1 MVKIKPP
8 NPPYRG
14 PAKFHGGAQADPI
27 RIVIHG
33 TVSPTVE
40 GGAEA
45 IARYFRVTVTRA
57 SSAHYVVDPGAVRQ
71 VVYDHVEAYHAPPN
85 DRSIGIE
92 LCDPVDGPA
101 ARWND
106 EAHVRMLRRAAHLT
120 ARLTLAY
127 GVRARKV
134 GPDELRRSGR
144 GICGHID
151 VSNAW
156 HQTTHTDPGPAFPW
170 PRFMR
175 LVRYYRGLILARHVV
190 TFGRT

>member
-1 MVKIKPP
+1 MQIKPP

-14 PAKFHGGAQADPI
+14 PAKFHGGAQADPT
-27 RIVIHG
+27 RITIHG

-45 IARYFRVTVTRA
+45 IARYFRTTVTRP

-71 VVYDHVEAYHAPPN
+71 VVYDHVVAYHAPPN
-85 DRSIGIE
+85 ERSIGVE
-92 LCDPVDGPA
+92 LCDPVAGPA
-101 ARWND
+101 TRWND
-106 EAHVRMLRRAAHLT
+106 EAHARMLKRAARLT

-127 GVRARKV
+127 GIPATKLN
-134 GPDELRRSGR
+134 PTELRAGR
-144 GICGHID
+144 HGIAGHVD

-156 HQTTHTDPGPAFPW
+156 HETDHTDPGPAFPW

-175 LVRYYRGLILARHVV
+175 LVRYYRGLIRARHVV
-190 TFGRT
+190 TLGRK